1 MTTERGHEIK
11 HRGEFPGGRCG
22 DARGAAEPLLTDLEP
37 NTRASDEPAPAAAS
51 GYVGQPVGGRWADM
65 AMHVED
71 AVVLFIV
78 ALNASAFAAFIVASL
93 LVQ

>member
-1 MTTERGHEIK
+1 
-11 HRGEFPGGRCG
+11 
-22 DARGAAEPLLTDLEP
+22 
-37 NTRASDEPAPAAAS
+37 
-51 GYVGQPVGGRWADM
+51 M

-78 ALNASAFAAFIVASL
+78 ALNACAFAAFFVAAL